1 MFIIHSKYN
10 KPQNMLTV
18 NPLSRPKGAYLF
30 QDYLRWGRG
39 GVFEID
45 GLLYLAKMMV
55 SIFSLKIRMQSGNAQ
70 AHERG
75 GHAAKDPNQQISR

>member
-10 KPQNMLTV
+10 KSQNMLTV

-30 QDYLRWGRG
+30 QAHLRLG
-39 GVFEID
+39 GVFEMD

-55 SIFSLKIRMQSGNAQ
+55 SIFSLKIRMQRGNAQ
-70 AHERG
+70 AHE
-75 GHAAKDPNQQISR
+75 